1 MHLLPNE
8 PLPSQALRKKFPV
21 SGTIRKLLPSRTLR
35 FISFAKPDS
44 AHTVKTSQKAES
56 DPGYFWHAGWVTGSR
71 LALVTMWTG
80 VNRHGANPIAVSLFQ
95 RSLGQNFQVRAM
107 SLRIRRANLDTDRL
121 ALIELFREQ
130 LTPRSDA
137 ARFNWLYCDGPFGE
151 ALAWV
156 TYDEATAEIVGAAA
170 AFPRRIYFESEV
182 RMGLVLGDFCMKER
196 FRSLGP
202 SLQLQRVCVGAIET
216 TPFEFF
222 YDFPSLSM
230 MAIYKRLGYTRTG
243 SFVRWAKPLRIESK
257 LEPLIRSKR
266 LAKGVGAVANAVL
279 ARRGWKGSLA
289 SCEIEPHQGL
299 CGEEF
304 TALDTRLRPQS
315 GIKTVRTAQYL
326 NWRYLTNSDSRHDIL
341 TARRDGQL
349 IGYVVCTK
357 NPEDAAV
364 VDLCSAANEPGVI
377 ARLLGAAVEKYR
389 VSGAA
394 TVSLNAGDA
403 HPWQGIFERAGFRR
417 REISPLVAC
426 GRLKDASSGNWFQQN
441 WQVMRGERDS

>member
-1 MHLLPNE
+1 
-8 PLPSQALRKKFPV
+8 
-21 SGTIRKLLPSRTLR
+21 
-35 FISFAKPDS
+35 
-44 AHTVKTSQKAES
+44 
-56 DPGYFWHAGWVTGSR
+56 
-71 LALVTMWTG
+71 
-80 VNRHGANPIAVSLFQ
+80 
-95 RSLGQNFQVRAM
+95 
-107 SLRIRRANLDTDRL
+107 L

-137 ARFNWLYCDGPFGE
+137 ARFKWLYCDGPFGE

-156 TYDEATAEIVGAAA
+156 TYDEATAEIVGAAG
-170 AFPRRIYFESEV
+170 AFPRKIYFESEA

-202 SLQLQRVCVGAIET
+202 SLQLQRACVEAIET

-230 MAIYKRLGYTRTG
+230 MAIYKRLGYTQTG

-257 LEPLIRSKR
+257 LEPLMRSKR
-266 LAKGVGAVANAVL
+266 LARGVSVVANAVL
-279 ARRGWKGSLA
+279 ARRGWKGSLD

-304 TALDTRLRPQS
+304 TALDTRLRGHP
-315 GIKTVRTAQYL
+315 GMKTVRTAQYL
-326 NWRYLTNSDSRHDIL
+326 NWRYLTHLDFRHDIL
-341 TARRDGQL
+341 AARRSGEL

-357 NPEDAAV
+357 SPENAVV
-364 VDLCSAANEPGVI
+364 VDLCSAANEADVI
-377 ARLLGAAVEKYR
+377 ARLLGAAVDKYR

-403 HPWQGIFERAGFRR
+403 HPWQNAFERAGFRR

-426 GRLKDASSGNWFQQN
+426 GRSKDSHSGSCFQQN